1 MANPSVTK
9 LSKMLVEF
17 GAATAPFTARAI
29 GKAPMATGYSIG
41 NETYGKDSRVYLYCP
56 DLETRTKLEY
66 FLFGKGCEVGRDYS
80 PGYNVTEVRVSYFKG
95 NNWDE

>member
-1 MANPSVTK
+1 MRCCPGGSHGK
-9 LSKMLVEF
+9 PISDKVEQDA
-17 GAATAPFTARAI
+17 GGVRC
-29 GKAPMATGYSIG
+29 GYCIG